1 MACGSAVPACAQF
14 RRRWSPACSSVMVN
28 LWMKVAT
35 HPRNGSKS
43 FCLYLCSFLSQF
55 MFMPIGV
62 VWGAVGFMELIANQQ
77 LTLLL
82 TAFLLARDIVFC
94 KAVQTQWE
102 KKISQIKAN
111 NKLSPDSVKALF
123 HKYSHIFISLL
134 YLGHWGVEYFFSYLF
149 ETQHVLAG
157 NKFWRP

>member
-1 MACGSAVPACAQF
+1 MECGSAVPTCAQI
-14 RRRWSPACSSVMVN
+14 RRRQSPACSSVMVN
-28 LWMKVAT
+28 LWVKVAT

-43 FCLYLCSFLSQF
+43 FHLYLCSFLFQF

-62 VWGAVGFMELIANQQ
+62 VWGAVGFMEMIANQQ

-82 TAFLLARDIVFC
+82 TAFLLASDIVFC

-111 NKLSPDSVKALF
+111 NKLSPDFVKSLF
-123 HKYSHIFISLL
+123 HKYSHIFVSLL
-134 YLGHWGVEYFFSYLF
+134 HLGHWGVEYFFSYLF
-149 ETQHVLAG
+149 ETQRVLAG
-157 NKFWRP
+157 NTFWCP